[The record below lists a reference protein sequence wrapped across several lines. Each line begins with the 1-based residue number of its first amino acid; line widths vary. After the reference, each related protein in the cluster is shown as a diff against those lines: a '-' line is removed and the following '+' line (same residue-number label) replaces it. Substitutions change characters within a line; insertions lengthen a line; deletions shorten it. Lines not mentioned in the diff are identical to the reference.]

1 VIRPIPLPLL
11 IHTVE
16 YRECIGNG
24 RYGETFADPITI
36 ERVRLEPIASYRR
49 KTGERERE
57 KPNESYVLFF
67 DMTYSKPLVD
77 FKEKSKVIF
86 QGKEYSVIRVSK
98 FYAFDGMTPHHIEV
112 MLL

>member
-1 VIRPIPLPLL
+1 VVRPIPLPLL

-16 YRECIGNG
+16 YRECIDNE
-24 RYGETFADPITI
+24 RWGETFADPITI

-49 KTGERERE
+49 KTGERQRE

-67 DMTYSKPLVD
+67 DMTHSRPLVN
-77 FKEKSKVIF
+77 FKEKSKIIF

-98 FYAFDGMTPHHIEV
+98 FYAFDTTPHHIEV

>member
-11 IHTVE
+11 IHSVE
-16 YRECIGNG
+16 YRERIDDD
-24 RYGETFADPITI
+24 RWGEKFADPVTI
-36 ERVRLEPIASYRR
+36 ERVRVQPIASYRR

-57 KPNESYVLFF
+57 KPNESFVLFF
-67 DMTYSKPLVD
+67 DMKNSCPLVN

-86 QGKEYSVIRVSK
+86 QGKEYSVIRVSE
-98 FYAFDGMTPHHIEV
+98 FHAFDTTSHHIEV

>member
-11 IHTVE
+11 IHSVE
-16 YRECIGNG
+16 YRERIDDD
-24 RYGETFADPITI
+24 RWGEKFADPVTI
-36 ERVRLEPIASYRR
+36 ERVRVQPIASYRR

-57 KPNESYVLFF
+57 KPNESFVLFF
-67 DMTYSKPLVD
+67 DMKNSRPLVN

-86 QGKEYSVIRVSK
+86 QGKEYSVIRVSE
-98 FYAFDGMTPHHIEV
+98 FHAFDTTSHHIEV

>member
-1 VIRPIPLPLL
+1 MIRPIPLSFL

-16 YRECIGNG
+16 YREYLGNG

-36 ERVRLEPIASYRR
+36 ERVRLQPIASYRR

-57 KPNESYVLFF
+57 KPNESFVLFF
-67 DMTYSKPLVD
+67 DMTYSRPLVN
-77 FKEKSKVIF
+77 FKEKSKIVF
-86 QGKEYSVIRVSK
+86 QGKEYSVIRISE
-98 FYAFDGMTPHHIEV
+98 FCAFDTTPHHIEV

>member
-1 VIRPIPLPLL
+1 MIRPIPLSFL

-16 YRECIGNG
+16 YREYLGNG

-36 ERVRLEPIASYRR
+36 ERVRLQPIASYRR

-57 KPNESYVLFF
+57 KPNESFVLFF
-67 DMTYSKPLVD
+67 DMTYSRPLVN
-77 FKEKSKVIF
+77 FKEKSKIVF
-86 QGKEYSVIRVSK
+86 QAKEYSVIRISE
-98 FYAFDGMTPHHIEV
+98 FCAFDTTPHHIEV

>member
-16 YRECIGNG
+16 YRECISNG

-67 DMTYSKPLVD
+67 DMTYSRPIVD

-98 FYAFDGMTPHHIEV
+98 FYAFGDTPHHIEV

>member
-1 VIRPIPLPLL
+1 MVKPIPLPLL
-11 IHTVE
+11 IHTVQ
-16 YRECIGNG
+16 YRECIEGG
-24 RYGETFADPITI
+24 RWGETFADPITI

-67 DMTYSKPLVD
+67 DMTHSRPFVN

-86 QGKEYSVIRVSK
+86 QGKEYSVIRVST
-98 FYAFDGMTPHHIEV
+98 FYAFDTTPHHIEV